1 MATQETVEDLLFRMH
16 LNADE
21 MDQQFVQI
29 SRTLQENLSRI
40 NRERNIIDLQTRI
53 DLQGLD
59 RATDATQIFEVR
71 QRSLQRQIELQRQRL
86 SLLNA
91 ALQDTR
97 QRTGENSDA
106 TQRAQIN
113 YEQARLAVR
122 RLETQ
127 LQRLNETQNETSTGA
142 ANWTER
148 IRNVITGGQFLAGLE
163 NIQGVIEAVGQEV
176 TRLNER
182 FKEMEKTAF
191 DFNLPFDK
199 ARDFAMQVRLA
210 GGELQDVGGYLRG
223 LTDALVKGE
232 VDDPEFIALEKYGA
246 EIFDATGRLKDY
258 ASILD
263 EVAEAYQRAK
273 AEGSEIEFLQLTGGE
288 SGVTDAIQVL
298 ERLTEAKED
307 AAKVVKSGIDPEEM
321 RQGERAINLVTL
333 QLEEFHDT
341 LADLITPATI
351 EFANKLFETFRIGT
365 QFVKDNKEE
374 IQEFGAALSKIS
386 EYMPSSLIADNAFKS
401 LKKIFDS
408 DSEAA
413 KNFKKGLEGLND
425 EVNKGTD
432 KNPLSQYGIQRTN
445 QFRDEI
451 EDLRLELDFVDE
463 YKRKIAEL
471 NLWRSRELDGK
482 IYLSD
487 DERLAIEDLY
497 SVKLEKIYRER
508 AEKQNQILEES
519 KQRTAEFIKE
529 TNAILADRDLTP
541 WQKEAIE
548 IWNWKQQAV
557 QALDEYR
564 AAVGEK
570 NQFIE
575 EAAAITANALAKE
588 AEAFEKEMDRIKGKN
603 QSLAEKI
610 FEQEHSRRDVD
621 IMRAQKERAE
631 MYNEG
636 IYSAEMIERWY
647 KNRKSEIAKTARDD
661 RNYSK
666 LPDLP
671 SSNYQVQ
678 DFYDKLQSQVDS
690 AMSSPDHPA
699 YQLQQQHEQIRQAL
713 QGQMQQAFQAP
724 IQEFSRSVQEFSA
737 LPERF
742 SQITAD
748 YGDRAQEVNRS
759 ISERQAPQ
767 INQTISLNIDLGGAY
782 VFDNEL
788 KAKLTDDIVTEV
800 ANAIRDAV
808 QSEVGTTNYSYG
820 N

>member
-148 IRNVITGGQFLAGLE
+148 FNNFIRGGQLLSAFD
-163 NIQGVIEAVGQEV
+163 NVRDVIATVTEEV

-182 FKEMEKTAF
+182 FKEMEKTAY

-724 IQEFSRSVQEFSA
+724 IQQFSQSVQEFSA
-737 LPERF
+737 LPEKF
-742 SQITAD
+742 SQITVD

-788 KAKLTDDIVTEV
+788 KAKLTDDITTEV

-808 QSEVGTTNYSYG
+808 SQGTSEMNYSYG

>member
-21 MDQQFVQI
+21 MDQEFVQI

-413 KNFKKGLEGLND
+413 KKLKKGLEGLND

-724 IQEFSRSVQEFSA
+724 IQQFSQSVQEFSA
-737 LPERF
+737 LPEKF
-742 SQITAD
+742 SQITVD

-788 KAKLTDDIVTEV
+788 KAKLTDDITTEV

-808 QSEVGTTNYSYG
+808 SQGTSEMNYSYG

>member
-21 MDQQFVQI
+21 MDQEFVQI

-40 NRERNIIDLQTRI
+40 NRERNII

-341 LADLITPATI
+341 LADLITPETI

-413 KNFKKGLEGLND
+413 KKLKKGLEGLND

-636 IYSAEMIERWY
+636 VYSAEMIERWY

-724 IQEFSRSVQEFSA
+724 IQQFSQSVQEFSA
-737 LPERF
+737 LPEKF
-742 SQITAD
+742 SQITVD

-788 KAKLTDDIVTEV
+788 KAKLTDDITTEV

-808 QSEVGTTNYSYG
+808 SQGTSEMNYSYG

>member
-724 IQEFSRSVQEFSA
+724 IQQFSQSVQEFSA
-737 LPERF
+737 LPEKF
-742 SQITAD
+742 SQITVD

-788 KAKLTDDIVTEV
+788 KAKLTDDITTEV

-808 QSEVGTTNYSYG
+808 SQGTSEMNYSYG